1 MGRRSPVTVPSADPR
16 TCSHDV
22 RLRALAA
29 VPFFASLPH
38 DTLVEVDARCGMRGV
53 QEDEAIYLAG
63 HPAERLYVVATGTVK
78 LTRVTDDGGEVLLDV
93 LGPGGFLGALPALG
107 EDRFAEDAWALT
119 PGCLLSLTTADV
131 DAILHRHPVIARNA
145 LSAMGR
151 RLRQAEDTLAGARSA
166 TTEERILAT
175 LLLLVD
181 RLGRDQDGATL
192 IDAPLSRDD
201 LAGLV
206 GCASE
211 TVSRVLARLERDGVI
226 RSGRRW
232 IAVVD
237 RRRLEADLG
246 PHLR

>member
-1 MGRRSPVTVPSADPR
+1 MGRRSPVTVPSSDPR

-38 DTLVEVDARCGMRGV
+38 DTLVDVDARCGMRGV
-53 QEDEAIYLAG
+53 QEDEAIYLADR
-63 HPAERLYVVATGTVK
+63 PAERLYVVATGTVK
-78 LTRVTDDGGEVLLDV
+78 LTRVTRRPCW
-93 LGPGGFLGALPALG
+93 LGPGEFLGALPALG
-107 EDRFAEDAWALT
+107 EERYAEDAWALT
-119 PGCLLSLTTADV
+119 PGCLLSLTAADV
-131 DAILHRHPVIARNA
+131 DAILDRHPVIARNA
-145 LSAMGR
+145 LSTMGR
-151 RLRQAEDTLAGARSA
+151 RLRQAEDTLTAARSA

-175 LLLLVD
+175 LLLLAD
-181 RLGRDQDGATL
+181 RLGRERDRDTL

-211 TVSRVLARLERDGVI
+211 TVSRTLARLERDGTI

-232 IAVVD
+232 VAVVD
-237 RRRLEADLG
+237 RQRLEAELG
-246 PHLR
+246 QHLR